1 MDMATKQTRRVKA
14 SDRADL
20 DKYIDG
26 IINAGWTRERRKNM
40 KNKRMDIY
48 DKTIIVEVGG
58 RNVDAISDSEIASII
73 NHAMIAGLKATHEAL
88 LKVTADRE
96 LMESYAEVD
105 LELYLHAAL
114 GANEIAKN
122 DFETSGEANVNI
134 SSARTMIAE
143 TVEKYKDQEYN
154 V

>member
-1 MDMATKQTRRVKA
+1 
-14 SDRADL
+14 
-20 DKYIDG
+20 
-26 IINAGWTRERRKNM
+26 M
-40 KNKRMDIY
+40 KNKRIDIY

-58 RNVDAISDSEIASII
+58 RNVDAISDSEIASIM
-73 NHAMIAGLKATHEAL
+73 NHAMIAGLKATREAL
-88 LKVTADRE
+88 LKVIADRE

-143 TVEKYKDQEYN
+143 TVEKYKAQEYN